1 MQTTND
7 TISRHPATA
16 PVFVRLP
23 NSLVR
28 GLLRIGA
35 PMGSNTL
42 LTVRGRR
49 SGQPRTVPVAVTE
62 ADGRRFVIGAYGDVQ
77 WVRNL
82 RAAGEAEIVL
92 NGRAATITA
101 VELDAAEAESF
112 YRDIVGPYLGRQPRI
127 LRALVRAVF
136 RFVAP
141 DILTDPALAAR
152 KRPVFE
158 LYEQAPHVDP
168 QVDAVRSTG

>member
-1 MQTTND
+1 MHATKD
-7 TISRHPATA
+7 TLSRHPATA
-16 PVFVRLP
+16 PAFIRLP

-28 GLLRIGA
+28 GLLRVGM
-35 PMGSNTL
+35 PMGPNTL

-49 SGQPRTVPVAVTE
+49 SGQPRTVPVAVT
-62 ADGRRFVIGAYGDVQ
+62 DDNGRRFVIGAYGDVQ

-92 NGRAATITA
+92 NGRATKITA
-101 VELDAAEAESF
+101 VELDPAEAETF
-112 YRDIVGPYLGRQPRI
+112 YRDIVGPYLGRQPR
-127 LRALVRAVF
+127 LLQAVVRAVF

-158 LYEQAPHVDP
+158 LLERAPDLEP
-168 QVDAVRSTG
+168 QG

>member
-1 MQTTND
+1 MYATND
-7 TISRHPATA
+7 TRANGPATA
-16 PVFVRLP
+16 PAFIRLP

-28 GLLRIGA
+28 GLLRLGV
-35 PMGSNTL
+35 PMGPNTL

-62 ADGRRFVIGAYGDVQ
+62 VDGRRFVIGAYGDVH

-82 RAAGEAEIVL
+82 RAAGGGEIVL
-92 NGRAATITA
+92 DGRATKVTAT
-101 VELDAAEAESF
+101 ELDPVAAETF

-127 LRALVRAVF
+127 LQALVRAVF
-136 RFVAP
+136 RFMAP

-158 LYEQAPHVDP
+158 LFA
-168 QVDAVRSTG
+168 AASS